1 MGNPFRRD
9 LVLVHPPAIYD
20 FRSRDAF
27 LGPVADAVP
36 STAMFEMYP
45 VGMTSIA
52 AFLERNHYNV
62 QIINLAYRMLHE
74 PSLDVPAC
82 LAAIDAPVIGLDL
95 HWLPHAQGTLAVAAL
110 LKTLHPAAKLL
121 VGGLSA
127 SYYHEELIRYP
138 FVDLWWGIPREPARH
153 SARAARGCRSIG
165 SRTSR
170 GSGRMDPSCRMRSRS
185 CPPRST
191 TGRRH
196 RHAAVRLG
204 ATTNPAS

>member
-1 MGNPFRRD
+1 MRNPFRRD

-27 LGPVADAVP
+27 RGPVADAVP
-36 STAMFEMYP
+36 STTMFEMYP

-62 QIINLAYRMLHE
+62 QIVNLAYRMLHE

-110 LKTLHPAAKLL
+110 LKTLHPATKHTRRRAVGQLL
-121 VGGLSA
+121 PRRA
-127 SYYHEELIRYP
+127 RAPCRYR
-138 FVDLWWGIPREPARH
+138 FRH
-153 SARAARGCRSIG
+153 SRRFDGGAGPTAA
-165 SRTSR
+165 
-170 GSGRMDPSCRMRSRS
+170 
-185 CPPRST
+185 
-191 TGRRH
+191 
-196 RHAAVRLG
+196 AG
-204 ATTNPAS
+204 AS